1 MKKEIERK
9 FLVLNDDWKK
19 EKSESTSI
27 KQAYLAK
34 DKNISIRV
42 RIIDNKQ
49 GLLCVKGNME
59 EGHITRA
66 EYEYEIP
73 IEDALYI
80 FNNLA
85 KVGSVEKTRY
95 KISRAGHI
103 LEVDEFGGE
112 NQGLVVTEIELQ
124 DENEAIDKPSWL
136 GAEVSHDPKYLNSSL
151 AVNPYKKWFHP
162 YFSSSYGT
170 AKYHVWIRTASE
182 IRRTAI

>member
-9 FLVLNDDWKK
+9 FLVLNNDWKN
-19 EKSESTSI
+19 EIYTSASI

-42 RIIDNKQ
+42 RIIDEKQ
-49 GLLCVKGNME
+49 CLLCIKGTME
-59 EGHITRA
+59 EGHITRP

-95 KISRAGHI
+95 NIQYAGHI
-103 LEVDEFGGE
+103 FEVDEFGGQ
-112 NQGLVVTEIELQ
+112 NGGLVVAEVELK
-124 DENEAIDKPSWL
+124 DENETIDKPTWL
-136 GAEVSHDPKYLNSSL
+136 GAEVSYDPKYLNSNL
-151 AVNPYKKWFHP
+151 AFKPYKTW
-162 YFSSSYGT
+162 
-170 AKYHVWIRTASE
+170 
-182 IRRTAI
+182 